1 MIHADDVT
9 EKNKS
14 NLEIYCKEKL
24 TDPYSS
30 SSAQDVIPVP
40 QVIDNDN
47 LKVIHGTME
56 IANQMHTMVQGLR
69 KLGVDAKTINYYPAY
84 LKYKSDVLLNINA
97 YKSQGKAHALT
108 KELASEIIP
117 QYDVFHF
124 HFGTSLTLNYSDLP
138 LLRELNKKV
147 LMHHWGSDVRMY
159 SQAVKRNPYVKVKVW
174 DEGLIRRNLN
184 LFSTLIDTC
193 AVCDSEIYEYVK
205 NYYSRVVVIPQL
217 IDIDEFDLSG
227 EITPNEKLTIVHA
240 PTSPEIKGTCYILQA
255 VEELKEKY
263 DFNFILVKGMA
274 YTDAKKVYQT
284 ADIVIDQLLIGSYG
298 LVSIESMAMGKPV
311 ICWISDFMK
320 EQYPKE
326 LPIISANPDNIRQVL
341 EGLLNSR
348 DSLTETG
355 KRSRH
360 YVETYHDIN
369 KYSQTLLDIYK
380 SL

>member
-1 MIHADDVT
+1 MIHADDAT

-14 NLEIYCKEKL
+14 SLEYYCKEKL
-24 TDPYSS
+24 TDPFCSS
-30 SSAQDVIPVP
+30 FAQDVIPVP
-40 QVIDNDN
+40 QIINNNN
-47 LKVIHGTME
+47 LRVIHGTME
-56 IANQMHTMVQGLR
+56 IANQMHTMVQGLK

-84 LKYKSDVLLNINA
+84 LKYKSDLLLDISA
-97 YKSQGKAHALT
+97 YKSKGTAHALT
-108 KELASEIIP
+108 KELASKTIP
-117 QYDVFHF
+117 EYDVFHF
-124 HFGTSLTLNYSDLP
+124 HFGTSLTLNHSDLP

-174 DEGLIRRNLN
+174 DEGLLKKKLN

-217 IDIDEFDLSG
+217 IDIDEFNLSA

-240 PTSPEIKGTCYILQA
+240 PTSPEIKGTRYILQA
-255 VEELKEKY
+255 VEDLKENY
-263 DFNFILVKGMA
+263 DFNFVLVKGMA
-274 YTDAKKVYQT
+274 FADAKKVYQT

-320 EQYPKE
+320 EQYPNE
-326 LPIISANPDNIRQVL
+326 LPIISANPDNIKHVL
-341 EGLLNSR
+341 ESLINNR
-348 DSLTETG
+348 DSLPETG
-355 KRSRH
+355 KKSRH

-380 SL
+380 TL